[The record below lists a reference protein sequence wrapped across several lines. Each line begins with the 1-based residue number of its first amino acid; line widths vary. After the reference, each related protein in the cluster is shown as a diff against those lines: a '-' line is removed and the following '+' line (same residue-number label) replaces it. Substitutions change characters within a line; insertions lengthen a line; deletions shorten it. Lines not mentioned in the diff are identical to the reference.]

1 MLVNLSKLVD
11 LTKLLRT
18 LACLSF
24 AMGVAVATVIGSAFA
39 AEAPSVNQI
48 IEALKPKHLTRS
60 LDLGAPPPEPATN
73 AQDTQFLKSL
83 RNRATRSLT
92 LAEREK
98 IATIAQDKPGLDL
111 DEITFEYNSAKLA
124 PSAMTTARHLGEAL
138 TSADLK
144 GNTFIIEGYTDSKG
158 GAEFNQKLS
167 ERRAGAVKRFLVAEY
182 KIPATDLVAVGY
194 GKSRLKNPSD
204 PFAAE
209 NRRVRVVNMAAN
221 VANK

>member
-1 MLVNLSKLVD
+1 VLVNLSKLVD
-11 LTKLLRT
+11 LAKLLR
-18 LACLSF
+18 APSF
-24 AMGVAVATVIGSAFA
+24 AMGVAVATVLGSAFA

-48 IEALKPKHLTRS
+48 IDALKPKHLTRS
-60 LDLGAPPPEPATN
+60 LDSLRAPPPEPATN
-73 AQDTQFLKSL
+73 AQDTQFLNGL
-83 RNRATRSLT
+83 RNRATRSIT

-98 IATIAQDKPGLDL
+98 IATIAQDKPGFDL

-158 GAEFNQKLS
+158 GTEFNQKLS
-167 ERRAGAVKRFLVAEY
+167 ERRADAVKRFLVAEY

>member
-1 MLVNLSKLVD
+1 MSMFVD
-11 LTKLLRT
+11 LAKLLRT
-18 LACLSF
+18 LACLSL
-24 AMGVAVATVIGSAFA
+24 AIGLALATGVGSAFA

-48 IEALKPKHLTRS
+48 IEALKPKRLTRS
-60 LDLGAPPPEPATN
+60 LDSLTAPPPEPAMN
-73 AQDTQFLKSL
+73 AEDTQFLDSL

-92 LAEREK
+92 LTEREK
-98 IATIAQDKPGLDL
+98 IVKIEQGKQGLDL
-111 DEITFEYNSAKLA
+111 DEITFEYNSTKLA
-124 PSAMTTARHLGEAL
+124 PSAIPTARHLGEAL

-144 GNTFIIEGYTDSKG
+144 GSTFIIEGYTDAKG

-167 ERRAGAVKRFLVAEY
+167 ERRADAVKRFLVAEY
-182 KIPATDLVAVGY
+182 KIPARDLVAVGY

>member
-11 LTKLLRT
+11 LAKLLRT

-60 LDLGAPPPEPATN
+60 LDLGAPPTN

-83 RNRATRSLT
+83 RNRATRSIT

-158 GAEFNQKLS
+158 GTEFNQKLS
-167 ERRAGAVKRFLVAEY
+167 ERRADAVKRFLVAEY

>member
-1 MLVNLSKLVD
+1 MFVD
-11 LTKLLRT
+11 LAKLLRT
-18 LACLSF
+18 LACLSL
-24 AMGVAVATVIGSAFA
+24 AIGLALATGVGSAFA

-48 IEALKPKHLTRS
+48 IDALKPKHLTRS
-60 LDLGAPPPEPATN
+60 LDSLRGPPPEPATN
-73 AQDTQFLKSL
+73 AQDTQFLNGL
-83 RNRATRSLT
+83 RNRATRSIT

-144 GNTFIIEGYTDSKG
+144 GSTFIIEGYTDSKG
-158 GAEFNQKLS
+158 GTEFNQKLS
-167 ERRAGAVKRFLVAEY
+167 ERRADAVKRFLVAEY